1 MVNPRREPR
10 LDFDDLCP
18 DEADMS
24 ALDRAH
30 DDRTVGAC
38 APLVAGIGDPGVYL
52 TDEVFLY
59 RVAGVAPGEG
69 DEMIE
74 LEDCCHLD
82 LVRVPLTALRARR
95 FRVVIPA
102 SPEPFTRLCRGTDA

>member
-1 MVNPRREPR
+1 LVNPRREPR
-10 LDFDDLCP
+10 LDFDDLGP

-24 ALDRAH
+24 ARDRAH
-30 DDRTVGAC
+30 DDGTVGAC
-38 APLVAGIGDPGVYL
+38 APLVAGIGVPGVYL

-69 DEMIE
+69 EEMVE
-74 LEDCCHLD
+74 LEDCYQLD
-82 LVRVPLTALRARR
+82 LLRVPLTALRARR

-102 SPEPFTRLCRGTDA
+102 SPEPFTRLRRGTDA